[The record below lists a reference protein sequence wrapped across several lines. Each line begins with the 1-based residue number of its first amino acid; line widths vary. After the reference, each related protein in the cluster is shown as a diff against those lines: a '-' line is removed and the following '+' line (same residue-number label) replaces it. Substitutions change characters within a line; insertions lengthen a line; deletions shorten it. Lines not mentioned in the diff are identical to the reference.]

1 MKTGAMKIN
10 KRLLSVLLT
19 IVMFVGLVPVV
30 DLTAYAEEINGI
42 ITVVDSD
49 GNPISGV
56 TITAD
61 SFDTKVT
68 GVDGKPE
75 GNFYYTY
82 TGDATEFS
90 ANFTFSKPGYETL
103 TKEVTFTTENPAVNV
118 TLSKSLAGYFS
129 SVSGLT
135 YNGKA
140 QELVNV
146 DSVLPEGT
154 TIKYTFAGGSEQN
167 GIPTATD
174 AGTYSFTLTASC
186 DGYPAYTDNGY
197 SVSIAEN
204 TTRIIHYTD
213 TTKEDNLA
221 TPANCYEEVSLS
233 DTEADFGAE
242 LDGSV
247 TTEGGALSA
256 IKDKVE
262 IKYDTTALADAGI
275 IIGTDGKVTWN
286 NSGKTTPAG
295 EYVFT
300 AEVVDKNNSGVVK
313 NFRDD
318 AIKLSYTLVLVDNGT
333 DNDPLLK
340 FDNDTVTY
348 KLHNYTPPSE
358 KAITKAGDNGT
369 VTYSIASSDASIAGG
384 MTVTESDGA
393 LSINEAKL
401 LAMVKAA
408 EQRTADATEPMFTVT
423 ASKTKGTAANGHTLF
438 GEATASYGLN
448 VEPYEFESDSAA
460 KNTGYTVDNNTSGI
474 GSTTADLGHPWYNS
488 KVSTPSK
495 PVTILAKYKMELAGE
510 NDNAYA
516 ESVTLSGSGDEF
528 YVYIH
533 DENGKKAYEKVR
545 VLTDD
550 NKPLKIDEDA
560 PDELTVTYT
569 GAFWYSKLAEV
580 VSLGIAK
587 SGAEVTIS
595 AHDELSGIRSISW
608 WFEGSQNLK
617 YNVGEGTSEEP
628 VPEDANSAVTVTNT
642 ETTNSNEFSTS
653 FTLKGVTTDAFAK
666 YYRGAIKA
674 VAVDR
679 ASNTR
684 DEFTKVTLYTNSD
697 TTGNEGDEDTE
708 VIFDAVAPVLSN
720 VTVSTTSTGTK
731 STEGTTDYYSD
742 SVTVG
747 FTVTE
752 TNFEA
757 SDVVLEVKKDGVKLD
772 PAPTVTWDKTP
783 TPGNEP
789 TEDDDT
795 VNVYNASFTLS
806 EDGEYTVSITAKD
819 KATNELTG
827 DGVENGTYAYAR
839 TIAITKG
846 NPTYDLSYAA
856 KNTADTGKTDS
867 GKEYIK
873 GDVVYTLSIK
883 DRFFDATKVKVSGT
897 CTLDGTATPFEKTFV
912 TSDFTTG
919 NDKKLHTATFTVSDE
934 GEYELTVEYVDRF
947 NRSVVAGTVAAN
959 NPVID
964 KTAPVVTVSYADGG
978 TSNYFTADRAATLK
992 IVDRNVDTS
1001 IDGNYIVDNCIT
1013 AKDVTGADVSVIE
1026 HKTDIIT
1033 LGTWTDGTGERTL
1046 PITFTGEANYV
1057 FDVTGLTAN
1066 KITDLA
1072 GNAAVINA
1080 DYGKTFTVDKTAP
1093 NAPDGGAAG
1102 TLKFS
1107 FDIENANKGKADSI
1121 GKWIENILSGI
1132 KFGFWNKDIVVT
1144 VEVEDDVAGVS
1155 GTDAV
1160 KFTYTRAETAVENG
1174 KTVFVSNTNAETLTG
1189 TATLKQEGKTN
1200 KFTGT
1205 FKLPADAVDNKTAQ
1219 INGTLKVELTD
1230 LCGNAASADD
1240 SATRIIYDSISPNAE
1255 VKLTGIVN
1263 TVGDIK
1269 YAGGTIGVNLTVTE
1283 ANFFEDCYTATSNKS
1298 PVSISWNSVNADT
1311 HNGSFTLSG
1320 DGEYVVNIT
1329 GMDYAGNE
1337 MAAYD
1342 SGKLVIDTS
1351 IDAPEILVNNAPC
1364 DGMAYKDDAVLS
1376 ISYYDTNFNS
1386 VDIKIYRTRL
1396 GEKDVDVT
1404 DLFVKP
1410 GTVEQDGEGGMAYID
1425 TLTKTADNDGI
1436 YTVMVTVTDKAQ
1448 NSASATAT
1456 FTLNRFGS
1464 VYEYGDFLTDL
1475 IKDGGKYVKSVD
1487 EDLVI
1492 TEFNADKLIDG
1503 STKVEITRDGKL
1515 IKNPIFTVK
1524 QVKAP
1529 NSERGEK
1536 GWYEY
1541 QYIISKDNFVEDGVY
1556 KVVISSKDATGN
1568 RPENSNYKGMEIQF
1582 VVDST
1587 SPEITS
1593 VTGLEK
1599 SIVNAEQVEVKYTVY
1614 DSIGLKSVKVYL
1626 NGELYEEITDFGDDI
1641 NNYIG
1646 SLIINES
1653 NKAQSVRI
1661 VVEDLAGNITDT
1673 ADENFTSAYTMV
1685 DWITVSTSFF
1695 ARFYANKPLFW
1706 GCIGGVLLLAILF
1719 GILIPI
1725 IIKRREEEE
1734 EEEAETIR

>member
-1 MKTGAMKIN
+1 MKTGALKIN
-10 KRLLSVLLT
+10 KRLLSILLT
-19 IVMFVGLVPVV
+19 IVMFVGLVPVA
-30 DLTAYAEEINGI
+30 DLTAYADY
-42 ITVVDSD
+42 T
-49 GNPISGV
+49 V
-56 TITAD
+56 TITVTD
-61 SFDTKVT
+61 SDENPID
-68 GVDGKPE
+68 GVQVIFNGSV
-75 GNFYYTY
+75 TY
-82 TGDATEFS
+82 TNNHGQATITIVGDDPSDVPCKFFKNGYVGITNES
-90 ANFTFSKPGYETL
+90 LSFSK
-103 TKEVTFTTENPAVNV
+103 EN
-118 TLSKSLAGYFS
+118 
-129 SVSGLT
+129 
-135 YNGKA
+135 
-140 QELVNV
+140 
-146 DSVLPEGT
+146 
-154 TIKYTFAGGSEQN
+154 
-167 GIPTATD
+167 PTATVIMKKPLS
-174 AGTYSFTLTASC
+174 SFFTKPTGLIYNAKQQALVTVSENLPEDSTVEYTINDTTVINAVLTASDVGKYTVEVKATC
-186 DGYPAYTDNGY
+186 DGYVEYNDIFTD
-197 SVSIAEN
+197 VEIAKN
-204 TTRIIHYTD
+204 PTRIIHYTD
-213 TTKEDNLA
+213 ETKEANVGDTTK
-221 TPANCYEEVSLS
+221 CYEEKSLS
-233 DTEADFGAE
+233 DSEADFGAE

-247 TTEGGALSA
+247 TADGGALSA
-256 IKDKVE
+256 INGKVE
-262 IKYDTTALADAGI
+262 IKYNTTALADTGI
-275 IIGTDGKVTWN
+275 VIGTDGKVTWN
-286 NSGKTTPAG
+286 NNGIKTPAG
-295 EYVFT
+295 EYTFT
-300 AEVVDKNNSGVVK
+300 AKVINKPGNDVVK
-313 NFRDD
+313 NFTDD
-318 AIKLSYTLVLVDNGT
+318 AINLSYTLVLVDNGT
-333 DNDPLLK
+333 DDDPLLK
-340 FDNDTVTY
+340 FDNNNVTY
-348 KLHNYTPPSE
+348 KLHDATPPAQTAE
-358 KAITKAGDNGT
+358 KKTGDNGT
-369 VTYSIASSDASIAGG
+369 VTYSVASTDESISGG
-384 MTVTESDGA
+384 MTVDASGQLAVND
-393 LSINEAKL
+393 AKL

-408 EQRTADATEPMFTVT
+408 EQRAAGNAPTSPMFTVT
-423 ASKTKGTAANGHTLF
+423 ASKTKGTAENGHTLF
-438 GEATASYGLN
+438 GEATASYGVN
-448 VEPYEFESDSAA
+448 VEPYKFESNLSA
-460 KNTGYTVDNNTSGI
+460 KQSGYSVDITSGV
-474 GSTTADLGHPWYNS
+474 GSTPGELGHPWYNS
-488 KVSTPSK
+488 KASTPTK
-495 PVTILAKYKMELAGE
+495 PVIINAYSGRQLAGE
-510 NDNAYA
+510 NDSSYSG
-516 ESVTLSGSGDEF
+516 SVTLSGNGSGDEF
-528 YVYIH
+528 YVYIR
-533 DENGKKAYEKVR
+533 DILDNKAYEKVK
-545 VLTDD
+545 VVDTDG
-550 NKPLKIDEDA
+550 NPLKIDEDA
-560 PDELTVTYT
+560 PDELNVTYT

-595 AHDELSGIRSISW
+595 AHDALSGIRSISW

-617 YNVGEGTSEEP
+617 YTVGEGTTEDD
-628 VPEDANSAVTVTNT
+628 VPDAADEAVTVAND
-642 ETTNSNEFSTS
+642 EATNSNGFSTT
-653 FTLKGVTTDAFAK
+653 FTLKGVTADTFAK

-674 VAVDR
+674 KAVDR

-684 DEFTKVTLYTNSD
+684 DEFTKVTLYTNND
-697 TTGNEGDEDTE
+697 TTENEGDNDTDI
-708 VIFDAVAPVLSN
+708 IFDDVAPVLSN
-720 VTVSTTSTGTK
+720 VSVSTTATGTK

-742 SVTVG
+742 TVTVG
-747 FTVTE
+747 FTMTE

-757 SDVVLEVKKDGVKLD
+757 DDVVLEVKKDGVKLD
-772 PAPTVTWDKTP
+772 PAPTVTWDKEP

-789 TEDDDT
+789 TEDDPSL
-795 VNVYNASFTLS
+795 NVYNGSFSLS
-806 EDGEYTVSITAKD
+806 EDGEYTVVITAKD
-819 KATNELTG
+819 KATNALTG
-827 DGVENGTYAYAR
+827 EGVENGKYTYAR
-839 TIAITKG
+839 TIAVTKG
-846 NPTYDLSYAA
+846 NPTYDFSYAA
-856 KNTADTGKTDS
+856 KTASDAGKTDG
-867 GKEYIK
+867 GKDYIK
-873 GDVVYTLSIK
+873 GDVVYTLTIK
-883 DRFFDATKVKVSGT
+883 DRFFDASKVKVSGT

-912 TSDFTTG
+912 KNDFTKG
-919 NDKKLHTATFTVSDE
+919 NDNKHTATFTVSDE
-934 GEYELTVEYVDRF
+934 GEYDLTVSYADRF
-947 NRSVVAGTVAAN
+947 NRPVAAGTVTAN
-959 NPVID
+959 KPVID

-978 TSNYFTADRAATLK
+978 TNSYFTADRAATLK

-1001 IDGNYIVDNCIT
+1001 IDGNFIVDNCIT
-1013 AKDVTGADVSVIE
+1013 AKDVTGADVSVRE
-1026 HKTDIIT
+1026 HKADIIT

-1080 DYGKTFTVDKTAP
+1080 DYGKTFTIDKTAP

-1107 FDIENANKGKADSI
+1107 FDIENANKGKADSV
-1121 GKWIENILSGI
+1121 GQWIENILSGI

-1155 GTDAV
+1155 GADAV

-1189 TATLKQEGKTN
+1189 TATLRQDGKTN

-1240 SATRIIYDSISPNAE
+1240 SATRVIYDSISPTAE

-1283 ANFFEDCYTATSNKS
+1283 ANFFEDCYKATSNRS
-1298 PVSISWNSVNADT
+1298 PVTISWNSVNADT
-1311 HNGSFTLSG
+1311 HNGSFTLNG
-1320 DGEYVVNIT
+1320 DGEYDVNIV

-1337 MAAYD
+1337 MAAYN

-1404 DLFVKP
+1404 DLFIKP

-1475 IKDGGKYVKSVD
+1475 IKDGGKFVKSVD

-1541 QYIISKDNFVEDGVY
+1541 QYIISKDNFTEDGVY

-1599 SIVNAEQVEVKYTVY
+1599 SIVNAEQVEVKYNVY
-1614 DSIGLKSVKVYL
+1614 DSIGLKSIKVYL

-1706 GCIGGVLLLAILF
+1706 GCIGGVLLLAIF
-1719 GILIPI
+1719 CGILIPI
-1725 IIKRREEEE
+1725 ILKRREEEE
-1734 EEEAETIR
+1734 EEEAETVR

>member
-1 MKTGAMKIN
+1 MKTGALKIN
-10 KRLLSVLLT
+10 KRLLSILLT
-19 IVMFVGLVPVV
+19 IVMFVGLVPVA
-30 DLTAYAEEINGI
+30 DLTAYADYTVT
-42 ITVVDSD
+42 ITVTDSD
-49 GNPISGV
+49 GTPIEGV
-56 TITAD
+56 QVVIDNSKTSTDSNGQVTMTIAGD
-61 SFDTKVT
+61 ESLNDVPCKFDKT
-68 GVDGKPE
+68 GYAEEVE
-75 GNFYYTY
+75 YL
-82 TGDATEFS
+82 S
-90 ANFTFSKPGYETL
+90 FSKDSPTATVIMRKFLSGFF
-103 TKEVTFTTENPAVNV
+103 TKPT
-118 TLSKSLAGYFS
+118 
-129 SVSGLT
+129 GLT
-135 YNGKA
+135 YNGKQQA
-140 QELVNV
+140 LVNV
-146 DSVLPEGT
+146 SENLPTEATVKYTLNGGT
-154 TIKYTFAGGSEQN
+154 TSTTV
-167 GIPTATD
+167 PTAADVGKHTVKVE
-174 AGTYSFTLTASC
+174 ATC
-186 DGYPAYTDNGY
+186 DGYVEYNDTFTD
-197 SVSIAEN
+197 VEIAQN
-204 TTRIIHYTD
+204 STRIIHYKDETKEANVGD
-213 TTKEDNLA
+213 TTK
-221 TPANCYEEVSLS
+221 CYEEKSLS

-242 LDGSV
+242 LDPSI

-262 IKYDTTALADAGI
+262 IRYDTTAEATAAGI
-275 IIGTDGKVTWN
+275 LINDQTGKVTWN
-286 NSGKTTPAG
+286 NNGKKTPAG
-295 EYVFT
+295 EYTFT
-300 AEVVDKNNSGVVK
+300 AKVINKPGNNVVK
-313 NFRDD
+313 NFVNE
-318 AIKLSYTLVLVDNGT
+318 AINLSYTLVLVDNGT
-333 DNDPLLK
+333 DADPLLK
-340 FDNDTVTY
+340 FDNNTVTY
-348 KLHNYTPPSE
+348 KLHNNTPPIHTAA
-358 KAITKAGDNGT
+358 KKPGDNGT
-369 VTYSIASSDASIAGG
+369 VTYSIASEDASISGG
-384 MTVTESDGA
+384 MTVDANSGQLAVD
-393 LSINEAKL
+393 EAKL

-408 EQRTADATEPMFTVT
+408 EQRAADTAAGNAPTSPMFTVT
-423 ASKTKGTAANGHTLF
+423 ASKTKGTANGHTLF
-438 GEATASYGLN
+438 GEATASYGVN
-448 VEPYEFESDSAA
+448 VEPYKFESDLLA
-460 KNTGYTVDNNTSGI
+460 KQNGYSVDITSGV
-474 GSTTADLGHPWYNS
+474 GSRDGELGHPWYNS
-488 KVSTPSK
+488 KASTPTK
-495 PVTILAKYKMELAGE
+495 PVVINANYGRQLAGE
-510 NDNAYA
+510 NDSSYSG
-516 ESVTLSGSGDEF
+516 SVTLSGNGSGDEF
-528 YVYIH
+528 YVYIR
-533 DENGKKAYEKVR
+533 ETNYKKAYEKVK
-545 VLTDD
+545 VVDTDG
-550 NKPLKIDEDA
+550 KPLKIDEDA

-595 AHDELSGIRSISW
+595 AHDALSGIRSISW

-617 YNVGEGTSEEP
+617 YTVGDDTTEHD
-628 VPEDANSAVTVTNT
+628 VPDAAAEAVTVAND
-642 ETTNSNEFSTS
+642 ETTNSNGFSTS
-653 FTLKGVTTDAFAK
+653 FTLKGVTADTFAK

-674 VAVDR
+674 KAVDR

-684 DEFTKVTLYTNSD
+684 DVFTKVTLYTNND
-697 TTGNEGDEDTE
+697 TTTENNGDKDTE
-708 VIFDAVAPVLSN
+708 VIFDDVAPVLSN
-720 VTVSTTSTGTK
+720 VTVSSTGTK
-731 STEGTTDYYSD
+731 TTEGTTDYYSD
-742 SVTVG
+742 TVTVG
-747 FTVTE
+747 FTMTE

-757 SDVVLEVKKDGVKLD
+757 DDVVLEVKKDGVKLD
-772 PAPTVTWDKTP
+772 PAPTVTWDKEP

-789 TEDDDT
+789 TEDDAT
-795 VNVYNASFTLS
+795 VNVYNGSFTLS
-806 EDGEYTVSITAKD
+806 EDGEYTVVITAKD

-827 DGVENGTYAYAR
+827 EGVENGKYTYAN
-839 TIAITKG
+839 TIAVSKG
-846 NPTYDLSYAA
+846 NPTYDFSYAA
-856 KNTADTGKTDS
+856 KTASDAGKTDG
-867 GKEYIK
+867 GKDYIK
-873 GDVVYTLSIK
+873 GDVVYTLTIK

-912 TSDFTTG
+912 KNDFTKG
-919 NDKKLHTATFTVSDE
+919 NDNKHTATFTVTDE
-934 GEYELTVEYVDRF
+934 GEYDLTVSYVDRF
-947 NRSVVAGTVAAN
+947 NRSVVAGTVTAN
-959 NPVID
+959 KPVID
-964 KTAPVVTVSYADGG
+964 KTAPVVSVSYADGG
-978 TSNYFTADRAATLK
+978 TNSYFTADRAATLK
-992 IVDRNVDTS
+992 IVDRNVDTG

-1046 PITFTGEANYV
+1046 PITFKGEANYV

-1107 FDIENANKGKADSI
+1107 FDIENANKGKADSV
-1121 GKWIENILSGI
+1121 GQWIENILSGI

-1155 GTDAV
+1155 GADAV

-1189 TATLKQEGKTN
+1189 TATLRQDGKTN

-1240 SATRIIYDSISPNAE
+1240 SATRVIYDSISPTAE

-1283 ANFFEDCYTATSNKS
+1283 ANFFEDCYKATSNRS
-1298 PVSISWNSVNADT
+1298 PVTINWNSVNADT

-1320 DGEYVVNIT
+1320 DGEYDVNIV

-1337 MAAYD
+1337 MAAYN

-1404 DLFVKP
+1404 DLFIKP

-1448 NSASATAT
+1448 NSASSTAT

-1475 IKDGGKYVKSVD
+1475 IKDGGKFVKSVD

-1524 QVKAP
+1524 QIKAP

-1541 QYIISKDNFVEDGVY
+1541 QYIISKDNFTEDGVY

-1599 SIVNAEQVEVKYTVY
+1599 SIVNAEQVEVKYNVY
-1614 DSIGLKSVKVYL
+1614 DSIGLKSIKVYL

-1706 GCIGGVLLLAILF
+1706 GCIGGVLLLAIF
-1719 GILIPI
+1719 CGILIPI
-1725 IIKRREEEE
+1725 ILKRREEEE
-1734 EEEAETIR
+1734 EEEAETVR